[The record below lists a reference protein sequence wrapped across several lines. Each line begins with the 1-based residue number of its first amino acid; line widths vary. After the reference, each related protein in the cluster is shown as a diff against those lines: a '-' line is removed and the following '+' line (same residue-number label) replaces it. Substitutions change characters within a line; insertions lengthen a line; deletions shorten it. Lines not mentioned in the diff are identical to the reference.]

1 MDRRV
6 GAARSEDPTLPAWT
20 DPRRSR
26 SASPAPSLAL
36 YEERPSSEDPERDRH
51 ERARGREHTETEQCG
66 PVVASVIARRGEH
79 PDPIEKGQ
87 ESEPEREDRYDRE
100 EHHAA
105 KHRHADIVARSDG
118 FRRRSGASLWDRED
132 RYDLL
137 LVMRRVGSVVVG
149 RDRRRVA
156 LSGGGGDAEVVANE
170 RVEAGRTG
178 SVRRAQLRVPGVL
191 RQP

>member
-1 MDRRV
+1 LKHTGNSNTCQHSNPD
-6 GAARSEDPTLPAWT
+6 SE
-20 DPRRSR
+20 
-26 SASPAPSLAL
+26 
-36 YEERPSSEDPERDRH
+36 Y
-51 ERARGREHTETEQCG
+51 
-66 PVVASVIARRGEH
+66 
-79 PDPIEKGQ
+79 
-87 ESEPEREDRYDRE
+87 RYDRE

-191 RQP
+191 RQPDVWPRRGEGLRVEL